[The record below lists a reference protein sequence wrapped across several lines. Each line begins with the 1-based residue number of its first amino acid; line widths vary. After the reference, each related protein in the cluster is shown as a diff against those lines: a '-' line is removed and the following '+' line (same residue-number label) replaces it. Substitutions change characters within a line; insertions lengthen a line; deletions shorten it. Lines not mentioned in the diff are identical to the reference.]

1 MPDKSEEVY
10 GSANDY
16 SISMA
21 SANARALVIAIPMA
35 AGFALLYEVI
45 WGWEAAGS
53 DLVILFDNFLPAL
66 GLLIAG
72 IVVHELLH
80 ALGWM
85 LASGLP
91 WSAMEF
97 GFSLKALAP
106 YAHCREAM
114 PVASY
119 RIGVLLPGIV
129 LGLFPYIAAL
139 FTGNGLLLVF
149 GLIFSLAAAGDILMF
164 WVIRKIP
171 KDSFVKDHPERV
183 GCEIADSN
191 TGN

>member
-1 MPDKSEEVY
+1 MSDKSEEVS
-10 GSANDY
+10 GLGNDY

-21 SANARALVIAIPMA
+21 SANVRALVVAVPMA
-35 AGFALLYEVI
+35 VGLALFYEVI
-45 WGWEAAGS
+45 WGWAAVGS
-53 DLVILFDNFLPAL
+53 DLVVLFDNFFPAL
-66 GLLIAG
+66 GLLIVG
-72 IVVHELLH
+72 IVIHELLH

-91 WSAMEF
+91 WSAMKF

-114 PVASY
+114 PVVSY

-139 FTGNGLLLVF
+139 LTGNGLLLVF

-171 KDSFVKDHPERV
+171 KESLVRDHPERV
-183 GCEIADSN
+183 GCEIADTN
-191 TGN
+191 TEG